1 MSTNETSSNSNL
13 FGKGQIMESTI
24 FLPQEKDVLNV
35 ILQDEQSYTV
45 EDAKELLVLFLNKE
59 VI

>member
-1 MSTNETSSNSNL
+1 MSTNETSSNSNV
-13 FGKGQIMESTI
+13 FGKGQILESTL
-24 FLPQEKDVLNV
+24 FLPKEKDVLNV

>member
-1 MSTNETSSNSNL
+1 MSTKETSSNNNV
-13 FGKGQIMESTI
+13 FGKGQIVESTL
-24 FLPQEKDVLNV
+24 FLPKEKDVLNV

-45 EDAKELLVLFLNKE
+45 DDARELLVVFLNKE